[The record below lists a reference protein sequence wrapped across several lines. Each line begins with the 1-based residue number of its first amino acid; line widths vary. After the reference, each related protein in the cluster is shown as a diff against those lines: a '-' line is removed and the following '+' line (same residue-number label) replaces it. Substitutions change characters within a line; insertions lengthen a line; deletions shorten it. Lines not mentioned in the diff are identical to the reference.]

1 MNTYTIKQ
9 IQFFEK
15 NVRTN
20 TFSTNKCAFL
30 KRFKWRFK
38 LFILNLGAGGGLI
51 TEKCVPGGHRSPTG
65 RFACGARSMG
75 GRTEARGRE

>member
-38 LFILNLGAGGGLI
+38 LFILNLGAGGGVNYRKMRAWGAPIPNWALRLRRAFN
-51 TEKCVPGGHRSPTG
+51 GGQN
-65 RFACGARSMG
+65 
-75 GRTEARGRE
+75 